1 MVTIAKLTKQEG
13 GSFSGTLTT
22 LALHAAKITIIP
34 EAASDNDKAPALRV
48 FAGGFELGAG
58 WKRTSKAGNRYW
70 SVKLDDPSFAQ
81 PIYCVLVKTQDVYLL
96 EWNRQKPRRS
106 STAESAEETA
116 F

>member
-1 MVTIAKLTKQEG
+1 MTTIAKLTKQKD
-13 GSFSGTLTT
+13 GSYTGTLTT
-22 LALHAAKITIIP
+22 LALHAAKVTFTP
-34 EAASDNDKAPALRV
+34 VEGGNDKAPAYRV
-48 FAGGFELGAG
+48 FAGDFELGAG
-58 WKRTSKAGNRYW
+58 WKKTSKAGNTYL

-106 STAESAEETA
+106 SATEGAEETA